1 MKLKML
7 DLENAEK
14 VYEYVSSMPAEEN
27 GFGSEFAGCTREEF
41 VRLVERA
48 EKARRG
54 EDLPAGY
61 VPQTQYILWNDED
74 IPVGLF
80 HFRQHLCPFLREK
93 SGHIGY
99 TIRKEYRG
107 RGYAAEGLRLMIL
120 EAKKTVPEPEL
131 LIGALKSNKG
141 SLAVQ
146 KKNGAIPVRET
157 EDYLL
162 SRIPLDRTQ
171 VPVVAGEESPF
182 FNADGMTD
190 GEVMLKVEKLCPAD
204 PEKQW
209 LPAYHFFI
217 CLPDG
222 TRIGTCDLRLGHNEN
237 TYYGGNIGYAV
248 DEPYRGHHFAAKA
261 VALLRKLAARHGMD
275 FVIITCDWQNAA
287 SARTCEL
294 AGCKYIETVDLP
306 EYNDMYQEGMR
317 KVMIWQL
324 MTGDNE
330 AEQS

>member
-7 DLENAEK
+7 DLEQAGK
-14 VYEYVSSMPAEEN
+14 VYEYVSAMPRDEN
-27 GFGSEFAGCTREEF
+27 GFATEFAGCTREEF
-41 VRLVERA
+41 ERLVERA

-54 EDLPAGY
+54 EGLPEGW

-74 IPVGLF
+74 IPVGMF
-80 HFRQHLCPFLREK
+80 HFRQHLCPSLRQR

-99 TIRKEYRG
+99 TIREGYRG
-107 RGYAAEGLRLMIL
+107 RGYATEGLRLMIE

-131 LIGALKSNKG
+131 LIGALKSNKA

-146 KKNGAIPVRET
+146 KKHGAIPLLET

-162 SRIPLDRTQ
+162 SRIPLERTQ
-171 VPVVAGEESPF
+171 IPVVAGAESPF
-182 FNADGMTD
+182 FDVDGMTD
-190 GEVMLKVEKLCPAD
+190 GEVMLKVEELCPVN
-204 PEKQW
+204 PEKGW

-222 TRIGTCDLRLGHNEN
+222 TRIGTCDLRLGHNEK

-248 DEPYRGHHFAAKA
+248 DEPYRGHHYAAKA
-261 VALLRKLAARHGMD
+261 VSLIRKLAARHGMD
-275 FVIITCDWQNAA
+275 FVIITCDWKNAA

-306 EYNDMYQEGMR
+306 EYNDMYQQGMR

-324 MTGDNE
+324 MTEDDGMKI
-330 AEQS
+330 